1 MKVQNPCDVL
11 DEILRLQRQGLLADE
26 QEGGPSGILWWM
38 LEEELRLISSERGP
52 KTEMLRIIINFINL
66 AHVLFVYSRI

>member
-26 QEGGPSGILWWM
+26 QEGG
-38 LEEELRLISSERGP
+38 
-52 KTEMLRIIINFINL
+52 T
-66 AHVLFVYSRI
+66 

>member
-1 MKVQNPCDVL
+1 MKYYGFNVRAY
-11 DEILRLQRQGLLADE
+11 LRMNKKAEL
-26 QEGGPSGILWWM
+26 SGILWWM